1 MTRFDAIK
9 QMNIEDLAFFLS
21 ILECDD
27 LNSIPNITD
36 EDIDYYKNYLKDED
50 NDLIDILHELNKSRH
65 DYKEVNNG
73 NDN

>member
-50 NDLIDILHELNKSRH
+50 NDLIDILHELNKSRR
-65 DYKEVNNG
+65 DYKE
-73 NDN
+73 DDK

>member
-1 MTRFDAIK
+1 MTRFDAVK

-50 NDLIDILHELNKSRH
+50 NDLIDILHELNKSRR
-65 DYKEVNNG
+65 DYKE
-73 NDN
+73 DDK